1 MKKKQVWKKSFA
13 AAGSAALVLSM
24 MACASLTG
32 NTGAGAL
39 QTAAQQS
46 VQIKETLVESADGIS
61 EVLEQDVS
69 GMFTDRDLDWSYD
82 ESNSVRIALAQGGS
96 TADSSA
102 VLIDGNTVTI
112 TEEGVYVVTG
122 TLKDGQIVV
131 NVSDTEKVQIVLAE
145 AQITNETGAAVYV
158 KQADKVFLTL
168 AEGTQNTL
176 TNGGTYAAID
186 ENDIDAV
193 IFSKEDLTVNGSGS
207 LTVTAKSGHGI
218 VSKDDLKITGG
229 TVSIT
234 AQSKGLSANDS
245 VRITGETQISI
256 SSGTD
261 GIHVENAEDA
271 ESGYLYIQSGT
282 IRITSAADG
291 IDAGSYITIEDAEIT
306 IQAGGGYRD
315 ASESGKGIKAD
326 GAILIYGGTYTLG
339 TSDDA
344 LHSNGDLYIADGTF
358 TITTGD
364 DAVHADSSITV
375 AGGTLAVPVSH
386 EGIEGL
392 TIDILGGTVDITADD
407 DGINAAGGNDQSG
420 YTGMFGQDAFAQDSD
435 SYLRIAGG
443 TVTVDSQG
451 DGLDANGSL
460 YITGGTVTVYGPVN
474 EGNGALDYDGT
485 AQITGGT
492 LFASGTSGMAMNFR
506 EATQGSILLNTGNQ
520 NAGTTVTVLDGDGK
534 EILSVT
540 PQKAFA
546 SVLISAAE
554 LKEGETYTVR
564 VGNTQTQITLDS
576 LICGSG
582 SGMPGGQG
590 MPGSQGMPGGQ
601 GMTGGQGT
609 PGGPGMRG

>member
-1 MKKKQVWKKSFA
+1 MKKNHVWKKLLT
-13 AAGSAALVLSM
+13 AAGCAALAVSM
-24 MACASLTG
+24 MACVSLAG
-32 NTGAGAL
+32 NTVTGTV
-39 QTAAQQS
+39 QETTQKSAQ
-46 VQIKETLVESADGIS
+46 IIETLAESADGIS
-61 EVLEQDVS
+61 EILEQDTS

-82 ESNSVRIALAQGGS
+82 ETQSVEITLAQDAS
-96 TADSSA
+96 SADSSA

-122 TLKDGQIVV
+122 TLADGQIIV
-131 NVSDTEKVQIVLAE
+131 NVSDTEKVQIVLAGV
-145 AQITNETGAAVYV
+145 QITNGTGAAVYV

-193 IFSKEDLTVNGSGS
+193 IFSKEDLTINGTGA
-207 LTVTAKSGHGI
+207 LTVTAKKGHGI

-229 TVSIT
+229 TVSVT
-234 AQSKGLSANDS
+234 AESKGLSANDS
-245 VRITGETQISI
+245 VRITGDAQISI

-271 ESGYLYIQSGT
+271 ESGYLYVQSGT

-291 IDAGSYITIEDAEIT
+291 IDAGAYITIEDAEIT

-326 GAILIYGGTYTLG
+326 GAILIYGGTYTLD

-344 LHSNGDLYIADGTF
+344 LHSNGDLYIADGAF

-364 DAVHADSSITV
+364 DALHADSSITV
-375 AGGTLAVPVSH
+375 AGGTLAIPVSH

-520 NAGTTVTVLDGDGK
+520 SAGTTVTVLDEDGK

-582 SGMPGGQG
+582 SGMTGGQG

-601 GMTGGQGT
+601 GMTGGQGA
-609 PGGPGMRG
+609 PGGQGMRG

>member
-122 TLKDGQIVV
+122 TLKDGQIIV

-218 VSKDDLKITGG
+218 VSKDD
-229 TVSIT
+229 
-234 AQSKGLSANDS
+234 
-245 VRITGETQISI
+245 QI
-256 SSGTD
+256 GRA
-261 GIHVENAEDA
+261 HV
-271 ESGYLYIQSGT
+271 
-282 IRITSAADG
+282 
-291 IDAGSYITIEDAEIT
+291 
-306 IQAGGGYRD
+306 
-315 ASESGKGIKAD
+315 
-326 GAILIYGGTYTLG
+326 
-339 TSDDA
+339 
-344 LHSNGDLYIADGTF
+344 
-358 TITTGD
+358 
-364 DAVHADSSITV
+364 
-375 AGGTLAVPVSH
+375 
-386 EGIEGL
+386 
-392 TIDILGGTVDITADD
+392 
-407 DGINAAGGNDQSG
+407 
-420 YTGMFGQDAFAQDSD
+420 
-435 SYLRIAGG
+435 
-443 TVTVDSQG
+443 
-451 DGLDANGSL
+451 
-460 YITGGTVTVYGPVN
+460 
-474 EGNGALDYDGT
+474 
-485 AQITGGT
+485 
-492 LFASGTSGMAMNFR
+492 
-506 EATQGSILLNTGNQ
+506 
-520 NAGTTVTVLDGDGK
+520 
-534 EILSVT
+534 
-540 PQKAFA
+540 
-546 SVLISAAE
+546 
-554 LKEGETYTVR
+554 
-564 VGNTQTQITLDS
+564 
-576 LICGSG
+576 
-582 SGMPGGQG
+582 
-590 MPGSQGMPGGQ
+590 
-601 GMTGGQGT
+601 
-609 PGGPGMRG
+609 

>member
-13 AAGSAALVLSM
+13 AAGCAALVLSM

-326 GAILIYGGTYTLG
+326 GAILIYGGTYTLD

>member
-39 QTAAQQS
+39 QTAAQQR

-122 TLKDGQIVV
+122 TLKDGQIIV

>member
-1 MKKKQVWKKSFA
+1 MKKRQVWKKSFA
-13 AAGSAALVLSM
+13 AAGCAALVLSM

-46 VQIKETLVESADGIS
+46 AQIKETLAESADGIS
-61 EVLEQDVS
+61 EILEQDVS
-69 GMFTDRDLDWSYD
+69 ELFTDRDLDGSYD
-82 ESNSVRIALAQGGS
+82 ETQSVKIVLAQGGS

-122 TLKDGQIVV
+122 TLEDGQIIV

-193 IFSKEDLTVNGSGS
+193 IFSKEDLTVNGTGS

-261 GIHVENAEDA
+261 GI
-271 ESGYLYIQSGT
+271 
-282 IRITSAADG
+282 
-291 IDAGSYITIEDAEIT
+291 DAGAYITIEDAEIT

-326 GAILIYGGTYTLG
+326 GAILIYGGTYTLD

-364 DAVHADSSITV
+364 DALHADSSITV

-420 YTGMFGQDAFAQDSD
+420 YAGMFGQDAFAQDSD

-474 EGNGALDYDGT
+474 DGNGALDYDGT

-554 LKEGETYTVR
+554 LKEGETYMVR

-582 SGMPGGQG
+582 SGMTGGQG

-601 GMTGGQGT
+601 GMTGGQGA